1 MGALFEE
8 KMPGKK
14 ATKKAPAAG
23 KPAKTAGKKANVQ
36 EGKPRN
42 PLFKS
47 RPKIFGVGGA
57 LRPKG
62 STNLYRFVKWPRYVK
77 LQRQKQ
83 VLMNRIKVPPAIN
96 QFRHTLEKNHSAEL
110 FRFLNKYKPEAAVD
124 KKKRLKSEAKARA
137 DGKAVQKSKPVFVK
151 YGLQNVTALV
161 EQNAAKLVVVA
172 HSLPEEEGALR
183 HCQGQGASWT
193 SDRHEERRLPGHYR
207 CALRGPRHAHAAVR
221 GGRDQL

>member
-23 KPAKTAGKKANVQ
+23 KKANVQ

-42 PLFKS
+42 PLFES

-110 FRFLNKYKPEAAVD
+110 FRFLNKYKPEAASTRRSVSSLRP
-124 KKKRLKSEAKARA
+124 RL
-137 DGKAVQKSKPVFVK
+137 
-151 YGLQNVTALV
+151 AL
-161 EQNAAKLVVVA
+161 
-172 HSLPEEEGALR
+172 
-183 HCQGQGASWT
+183 
-193 SDRHEERRLPGHYR
+193 
-207 CALRGPRHAHAAVR
+207 
-221 GGRDQL
+221 